1 MIDVSQLTRRFGGV
15 TAVQDVSFH
24 VAAGETVGL
33 IGPNGAGKSTLLA
46 LLGGQIAP
54 QEGEIL
60 LEGRRVDGLPAHRLQ
75 GHGMTR
81 TFQIPRP
88 FRRLTV
94 LENLLLAEPGD
105 SLVGALRRRQIP
117 AATAE
122 RAERL
127 LRQVKLD
134 LHRDAPAGE
143 LSGGQHKLL
152 ELARALMAEP
162 RVILLDEPCAGL
174 HPEMIDFLSETIT
187 RLHDEG
193 MTFVI
198 VEHNIG
204 FILRQCSRVIV
215 MAQGRVIMDA
225 PPETVRHDRR
235 VLDIFLGQDA

>member
-1 MIDVSQLTRRFGGV
+1 MIDVVNLTRQFGGV
-15 TAVQDVSFH
+15 TAVQDVSFT
-24 VAAGETVGL
+24 VSEGETVGL

-46 LLGGQIAP
+46 LLGGQVAP

-60 LEGRRVDGLPAHRLQ
+60 LQGQRVDGLPAHRLQ
-75 GHGMTR
+75 GLGMTR

-94 LENLLLAEPGD
+94 LENLLLAAPQD
-105 SLVGALRRRQIP
+105 TLFGALRGKRT
-117 AATAE
+117 AAEAVA

-127 LRQVKLD
+127 LQQVKLHD
-134 LHRDAPAGE
+134 QRDSPAGA

-174 HPEMIDFLSETIT
+174 HPEMIEFLGETIT
-187 RLHDEG
+187 RLHDDG
-193 MTFVI
+193 ITFII

-235 VLDIFLGQDA
+235 VLDTFLGQDA